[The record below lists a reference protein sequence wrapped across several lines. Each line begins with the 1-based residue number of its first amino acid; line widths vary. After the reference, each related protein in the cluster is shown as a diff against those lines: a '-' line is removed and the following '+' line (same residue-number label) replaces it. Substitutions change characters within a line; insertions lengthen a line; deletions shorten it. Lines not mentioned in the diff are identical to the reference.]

1 MGISGEFQ
9 LLHESVTLVAD
20 VFFVNGMPFFIKLY
34 MKIRVVTVKY
44 IQYRSDN
51 QISRSLNK
59 ACGLYASASY
69 NIEVLLMDM

>member
-1 MGISGEFQ
+1 M
-9 LLHESVTLVAD
+9 
-20 VFFVNGMPFFIKLY
+20 
-34 MKIRVVTVKY
+34 TVKY

-69 NIEVLLMDM
+69 NIEVLLMDMEFDPVASKMLHVTVNTEAAREKVGDIDRQIRVLK